1 MSSSRF
7 ASVEDYLDSLE
18 PTKAGTLRRVIEHIL
33 GSSTGLQV
41 KLAWNV
47 PQICRGSDYVFGV
60 SAAKHHLALAP
71 WSADV
76 IEAFRPRLEAF
87 GFVVKKNLFQVP
99 ADWEV
104 DTALLNDLVAARLAE
119 LAV

>member
-18 PTKAGTLRRVIEHIL
+18 STKASTLRRVIEHVL
-33 GSSTGLQV
+33 GCSTELQV

-71 WSADV
+71 WSATV
-76 IEAFRPRLEAF
+76 IETFRARLEAD
-87 GFVVKKNLFQVP
+87 GYAVKKNLFQVP
-99 ADWEV
+99 VDWQV
-104 DTALLNDLVAARLAE
+104 DPSLLRDLVAARLAE
-119 LAV
+119 LD